1 MAAIFAFKCTC
12 CGEVHEGS
20 PSVAFKAPDQY
31 ACLTDEQKA
40 QMGSID
46 PDFCT
51 ITHESGVDCFIRA
64 ILEVPIHGVEEPFL
78 WGVWVSLSQNN
89 FDRYRATFSDPVPGD
104 GCFGWLCNVPSD
116 YPTQS
121 SRGADVYFQQGGH
134 RPLVVLH
141 SREPETD
148 TFVLDQMNGIS
159 IARAQQIAERSL
171 HPPPEG
177 SDEEST

>member
-31 ACLTDEQKA
+31 ACLTDEQKDR
-40 QMGSID
+40 MGRID

-51 ITHESGVDCFIRA
+51 ITHESGVDYFIRA
-64 ILEVPIHGVEEPFL
+64 MLEVPIHGVEEPFL
-78 WGVWVSLSQNN
+78 WGVWVSLSQKS
-89 FDRYRATFSDPVPGD
+89 FDRYRATFRDPVPGD
-104 GCFGWLCNVPSD
+104 GCFGWVCNVPSA

-121 SRGADVYFQQGGH
+121 SRGSNLHFQQGGH
-134 RPLVVLH
+134 RPLVILH

-148 TFVLDQMNGIS
+148 PFVLDQMNGIS
-159 IARAQQIAERSL
+159 IAKAQQIAERSL
-171 HPPPEG
+171 HVPPDR
-177 SDEEST
+177 SDEETT